1 MPQPQT
7 LSHALTLVREVLA
20 AHSETAALDAQTLL
34 AHLTGRSR
42 AWVLAH
48 PEAFLDESQ
57 TARLHQALP
66 RLARGEPLPYVLGQW
81 EFFGRSFMVT
91 PEVLIPRPET
101 ELLVEAALD
110 WLRTHPGSRRV
121 ADVGTGSGCIAVS
134 LAAEVD
140 EVQVVATDRSAA
152 ALAVARRNARR
163 HGVSRRL
170 RWVQA
175 NLLAPF
181 AGPWDVVCAN
191 LPYIPSAQLA
201 RLPVARFEPRLA
213 LDGGPEG
220 LDLVRRLLRQA
231 RGQMTSP
238 GALFLEIGAEQ
249 GPQAARLARE
259 CFPQARVEVRRD
271 LAGHP
276 RLLCLFLT

>member
-7 LSHALTLVREVLA
+7 LSHALNLARGVLA
-20 AHSETAALDAQTLL
+20 PHSDTAAIDAQTLL

-48 PEAFLDESQ
+48 PEALLDESQ
-57 TARLHQALP
+57 TVRLHQALQ

-81 EFFGRSFMVT
+81 EFFGRSFVVT
-91 PEVLIPRPET
+91 PAVLIPRPET

-110 WLRTHPGSRRV
+110 WLRAHPGSRRV
-121 ADVGTGSGCIAVS
+121 VDVGTGSGCIAVS

-140 EVQVVATDRSAA
+140 EVQIVAIDQSAA
-152 ALAVARRNARR
+152 ALEVARRNAQR
-163 HGVSRRL
+163 HGVTRRL
-170 RWVQA
+170 RWIQA
-175 NLLAPF
+175 DLLAPF

-213 LDGGPEG
+213 LDGGPDG
-220 LDLVRRLLRQA
+220 LHLVRRLLRQA
-231 RGQMTSP
+231 RVQIASP
-238 GALFLEIGAEQ
+238 GALFLEIGAGQ
-249 GPQAARLARE
+249 GPLAAQTARRL
-259 CFPQARVEVRRD
+259 FPEAYVEVRPD